1 MIDVNRLQVLVA
13 LAKYGTASAAA
24 EALHYSQPTISH
36 HLSRLEAET
45 GAVLTQ
51 RVGRGLRLTADGE
64 RLARRGEEILA
75 LLQRADEELSM
86 ATSLQAGRVRLAV
99 FPSAASTLVPATLTR
114 MADRHPGIRVEL
126 VEAEPPE
133 ARNLLRSGEAD
144 VALVFGYR
152 EAHESSAFHPLGLG
166 GDILNLITPV
176 AGPLAR
182 PRSLQGHRDSPW
194 IAGCPQCRNELLDL
208 AREVGFEPEI
218 GFATDDF
225 VAVEHLVAAGFGVA
239 LLPSLALQA
248 YRHPQI
254 AATPLTFSRRYLSAL
269 TFGEPPNAPQVD
281 ALLQVLAEVRADGEL
296 LTCEPAT
303 VLPMAQRYFLF

>member
-1 MIDVNRLQVLVA
+1 MLDPHRLKVLVA
-13 LAKYGTASAAA
+13 VARCGTLAAA
-24 EALHYSQPTISH
+24 AAQLQYTQPTISH

-51 RVGRGLRLTADGE
+51 RIGRGLRLTAEGE

-75 LLQRADEELSM
+75 LLQRADDELAA
-86 ATSLQAGRVRLAV
+86 ATSLRAGRVRLAV
-99 FPSAASTLVPATLTR
+99 FPSAASTVVPATLKC
-114 MADRHPGIRVEL
+114 MAERYPGIGVEL

-133 ARNLLRSGEAD
+133 ARSLLRAGEAD

-152 EAHESSAFHPLGLG
+152 ETVEPASFQALGLG
-166 GDILNLITPV
+166 GDVVNLITPSSG
-176 AGPLAR
+176 ALAPGR
-182 PRSLQGHRDSPW
+182 ALPDHRDSPW

-208 AREVGFEPEI
+208 AREAGFEPRI
-218 GFATDDF
+218 RFATDDF

-248 YRHPQI
+248 YRHAGV
-254 AATPLTFSRRYLSAL
+254 AATPLANSRRHLRAL

-281 ALLQVLAEVRADGEL
+281 ALLGVLSEVRAESWGDS
-296 LTCEPAT
+296 
-303 VLPMAQRYFLF
+303 

>member
-1 MIDVNRLQVLVA
+1 VLDPHRLKVLVA
-13 LAKYGTASAAA
+13 VARCGTLAAA
-24 EALHYSQPTISH
+24 AAHLQYSQPTISH

-51 RVGRGLRLTADGE
+51 RVGRGLRLTEEGQ

-75 LLQRADEELSM
+75 LLQRADDELST
-86 ATSLQAGRVRLAV
+86 ATSLRAGRVRLAV
-99 FPSAASTLVPATLTR
+99 FPSAASTVVPATLRR
-114 MADRHPGIRVEL
+114 MADHHPGITVEL

-133 ARNLLRSGEAD
+133 ARDLLRSGEAD

-152 EAHESSAFHPLGLG
+152 EAQEPSGFHRVSLGS
-166 GDILNLITPV
+166 DVLNLITPLS
-176 AGPLAR
+176 GRLAK
-182 PRSLQGHRDSPW
+182 PRQLEGHRDSPW

-208 AREVGFEPEI
+208 ARGQGFEPRI

-239 LLPSLALQA
+239 LLPTLALQA
-248 YRHPQI
+248 YRH
-254 AATPLTFSRRYLSAL
+254 AEVTVTPVPNSRRRLSAL

-281 ALLQVLAEVRADGEL
+281 ALLSVLAAVRAERDDTPSGG
-296 LTCEPAT
+296 
-303 VLPMAQRYFLF
+303 Q

>member
-1 MIDVNRLQVLVA
+1 MLDPHRLKVLVA
-13 LAKYGTASAAA
+13 VARCGTLAAA
-24 EALHYSQPTISH
+24 ATELHYSQPTISH

-51 RVGRGLRLTADGE
+51 RVGRGLRLTEEGE

-86 ATSLQAGRVRLAV
+86 ATSLRAGRVRLAV
-99 FPSAASTLVPATLTR
+99 FPSAASTVVPETLKR

-133 ARNLLRSGEAD
+133 ARNLLRAGEAD

-152 EAHESSAFHPLGLG
+152 DEHESTAFKELGLG
-166 GDILNLITPV
+166 GDILNLITPLS
-176 AGPLAR
+176 GPLAE
-182 PRSLQGHRDSPW
+182 PRSLRGHRESPW
-194 IAGCPQCRNELLDL
+194 IAGCPQCRKELLDL
-208 AREVGFEPEI
+208 AREAGFDPEV

-254 AATPLTFSRRYLSAL
+254 VATPLPTSRRHLSAL

-281 ALLQVLAEVRADGEL
+281 ALLRVLAEVRVGHEIEA
-296 LTCEPAT
+296 
-303 VLPMAQRYFLF
+303 

>member
-1 MIDVNRLQVLVA
+1 MLTIVLDPHRLKVLVA
-13 LAKYGTASAAA
+13 VARCGTLAAAAA
-24 EALHYSQPTISH
+24 ELQYSQPTISH

-51 RVGRGLRLTADGE
+51 RVGRGLRLTEEGE

-86 ATSLQAGRVRLAV
+86 ATSLRAGRVRLAV
-99 FPSAASTLVPATLTR
+99 FPSAASTVVPATLRR
-114 MADRHPGIRVEL
+114 MGHRHPGITVEL

-133 ARNLLRSGEAD
+133 ARNLLRSGDAD

-152 EAHESSAFHPLGLG
+152 DADEQTTFHQVGLG
-166 GDILNLITPV
+166 GDILNLITPLS
-176 AGPLAR
+176 GPLAEAR
-182 PRSLQGHRDSPW
+182 FLQGHSESPW

-208 AREVGFEPEI
+208 AKEAGFEPRI

-248 YRHPQI
+248 YRHPEVV
-254 AATPLTFSRRYLSAL
+254 ATPLPDSRRHLSAL

-281 ALLQVLAEVRADGEL
+281 ALLRVLVDVRGGRDA
-296 LTCEPAT
+296 AS
-303 VLPMAQRYFLF
+303 